1 MDTWW
6 QSLQCCCPLKFR
18 ETHCSLPTPKL
29 IQSGHFLGA
38 NFEVPC
44 NFLKKFFF
52 RILVSKENSR
62 LLQTI
67 REQVDLHVE
76 TSALFPTLLH
86 LSHELFLNVKWSYKE
101 HISSNQKAGWWDAP
115 RECSRPALSIME
127 PVATHDCSAV
137 EMWVVWVR
145 NQVPNVI
152 YFKIINMQ
160 TWRAIALLKVQSSSH
175 VLVAFVSLLSW
186 KAMWPNPPQRPELD
200 RVSTLGL
207 ARRLWLILLLLSACI
222 VSVGRWIAGVWFV
235 CCYLPK

>member
-18 ETHCSLPTPKL
+18 ETLTAVYPHWSWYKVV
-29 IQSGHFLGA
+29 IFLGRILRYHVI
-38 NFEVPC
+38 F
-44 NFLKKFFF
+44 FKKFFF

-152 YFKIINMQ
+152 YF
-160 TWRAIALLKVQSSSH
+160 
-175 VLVAFVSLLSW
+175 
-186 KAMWPNPPQRPELD
+186 
-200 RVSTLGL
+200 
-207 ARRLWLILLLLSACI
+207 
-222 VSVGRWIAGVWFV
+222 
-235 CCYLPK
+235 